1 QLLDDYLK
9 CFIVGAD
16 NVGSKQMQQI
26 RMTLHRQAV
35 VLMGKNTVRLKAV
48 RGHLENNSPPEKL
61 LPHPG
66 KCGLVF
72 TKEDLTEIRD
82 LLLANKVPA
91 ATHAGTIAP
100 CEVTVPAQN
109 TGLGPEKVSF
119 LQALGISTKIFRGTI
134 EILTDAFDN
143 GSIYNPEVLDI
154 TEETLHSRFLESVHN
169 VTSVCLQTDYPNVA
183 SVPHSII
190 NGYKR
195 VLALSVETDY
205 TFPLAE
211 KVKVFLADPSAFVAA
226 ATTPSPRC
234 CCSPTKE
241 ELKEQDKDMGFGL

>member
-134 EILTDAFDN
+134 EILTDVFHIQLLSHSEFSLNHSTYTYDLTYLPCIN
-143 GSIYNPEVLDI
+143 TFMFHVLF
-154 TEETLHSRFLESVHN
+154 TSHSFL
-169 VTSVCLQTDYPNVA
+169 
-183 SVPHSII
+183 
-190 NGYKR
+190 
-195 VLALSVETDY
+195 LSSTQRY
-205 TFPLAE
+205 SMT
-211 KVKVFLADPSAFVAA
+211 
-226 ATTPSPRC
+226 C
-234 CCSPTKE
+234 YI
-241 ELKEQDKDMGFGL
+241 